1 MRKREKLFMKKLT
14 VYERQCNIDTKRLL
28 YVTGLDGN
36 RYSYHMLTNN
46 AERMATNLPYRRN
59 YGQEN

>member
-1 MRKREKLFMKKLT
+1 MRKREKLFMKKWA
-14 VYERQCNIDTKRLL
+14 VQERKSNIYTKHLL

-36 RYSYHMLTNN
+36 SYRMLTNN

-59 YGQEN
+59 HGQEN